1 MLAGSITKVCL
12 QTEMPNPESLVLGG
26 SEEPERDN
34 KYSYRYLK
42 RDPNWG
48 YDTYMS
54 IKLTAG

>member
-12 QTEMPNPESLVLGG
+12 QTEMPNPESLILGG

-54 IKLTAG
+54 IK